1 MQIWEGQNTKKG
13 EFSVSSNSGHRQQKI
28 PQGSSRQ
35 WEAVNTLCAA
45 EAPSSQMAQ
54 THKQTCEE
62 ENCLME
68 RVVSRQNMLSALKRV
83 QQNKGSA
90 GEDGMTVKELPQ
102 YLKEHWLEIRQS
114 LLNGSYKPKPIRRVE
129 IPKPDGGIRQL
140 GIPVVLDRLIQQAI
154 LQLLTPIF
162 DPQFSESSYGFR
174 PKRNAHQAVKKA
186 KEYIQAGDIY
196 VVDIDIEKFFDR
208 VNHDILM
215 SMVAR
220 KARDKRV
227 LRLIGKYLR
236 SGVMVNGVCH
246 AAEEGTPQ
254 GGNLSPLLA
263 NILLDELDKELEKRG
278 HKFVR
283 YADDCNI
290 YVASR
295 RSGLRV
301 MSSVKAFVERKLK
314 LKINERKS
322 AVDYSNKRKFLGF
335 SFTSGSE
342 TKIRLAKQIV
352 VRAINKI
359 KALTNRSKGWSIE
372 KRIKELNQYL
382 RGWLGYFRIAETP
395 SVFQRMD
402 EWLRRRL
409 RMCLLK
415 QWKLPRTKTKRLT
428 ALGLDS
434 KWAGR
439 ISNSRKGIWHLACT
453 PQMHKALNL
462 AYWQEIGLVSLAKTH
477 YTLCQSL

>member
-1 MQIWEGQNTKKG
+1 M
-13 EFSVSSNSGHRQQKI
+13 
-28 PQGSSRQ
+28 
-35 WEAVNTLCAA
+35 NTLCIA
-45 EAPSSQMAQ
+45 EAPSSQEAQ
-54 THKQTCEE
+54 TQKQTCEE
-62 ENCLME
+62 ENSLME
-68 RVVSRQNMLSALKRV
+68 QVVSRQNMLTALKRV
-83 QQNKGSA
+83 RQNKGSA
-90 GEDGMTVKELPQ
+90 GEDGMTVEELPLC
-102 YLKEHWLEIRQS
+102 LKEHWSEIRQS

-154 LQLLTPIF
+154 LQVLTPIF
-162 DPQFSESSYGFR
+162 DPQFSESNYGFR

-186 KEYIQAGDIY
+186 KEYIQSGNIY
-196 VVDIDIEKFFDR
+196 VVDIDIEKFFDK

-215 SMVAR
+215 SRVAR
-220 KARDKRV
+220 EVRDKRI

-246 AAEEGTPQ
+246 MTEEGTPQ

-290 YVASR
+290 YVASK

-314 LKINERKS
+314 LKINESKS
-322 AVDYSNKRKFLGF
+322 AVDCSNKRKFLGF
-335 SFTSGSE
+335 SFMSGSE
-342 TKIRLAKQIV
+342 AKIRLAKQIV
-352 VRAINKI
+352 IRFVNKI
-359 KALTNRSKGWSIE
+359 KTLTNRSKGWSMK
-372 KRIKELNQYL
+372 KRIEELNQYL
-382 RGWLGYFRIAETP
+382 RGWIRYFRIAQTP
-395 SVFQRMD
+395 SVFQKMD

-415 QWKLPRTKTKRLT
+415 QWKLPRTKTKRLM
-428 ALGLDS
+428 ALGIPLE
-434 KWAGR
+434 WAVC
-439 ISNSRKGIWHLACT
+439 ISNSRKGIWHLART

-462 AYWQEIGLVSLAKTH
+462 TYWQETGLISLAKTH